1 MRLFVAV
8 WPPPAVV
15 ERLAALARP
24 DVPGLRWTGPDQWHV
39 TLRFLGSQ
47 DLDGI
52 LPQFDRVEI
61 HLHPREAV
69 LGPSTGRFGRRIVHV
84 PVSGLDDLAAAVR
97 PLPSG
102 ERADRPF
109 VGHITLARAR
119 DQRGVD
125 HRCLVSIV
133 DAPFAASFPVTE
145 VTLVASHL
153 GRGPA
158 RYEVVARRPTIGA

>member
-8 WPPPAVV
+8 WPPPDVV

-47 DLDGI
+47 EVDEI
-52 LPQFDRVEI
+52 LPMFNGLELPLR
-61 HLHPREAV
+61 PREAV

-109 VGHITLARAR
+109 AGHITLARAR
-119 DQRGVD
+119 DRRGVD
-125 HRCLVSIV
+125 LRSIV
-133 DAPFAASFPVTE
+133 DVPCSASFPVTE
-145 VTLVASHL
+145 VTLVASRL

-158 RYEVVARRPTIGA
+158 QYEVVARRSTVA